1 MKAQL
6 INTIQP
12 KELLLVRTKSVFAD
26 SYAKLL
32 RSKLPGLEVYF
43 PGLNE
48 IIDAT
53 KERHIYQLKLK
64 DSLLN
69 NLNFVK
75 VGHFMETFKKFD
87 NSCETC
93 HIATKYSYRI
103 KNNVVLMFNYIYHL
117 FV

>member
-1 MKAQL
+1 MNCLAIFLISMKAQL

-12 KELLLVRTKSVFAD
+12 KELLLVRTKSTFAD

-75 VGHFMETFKKFD
+75 VGHREIQVAWLRGLLTLCRNYKL
-87 NSCETC
+87 E
-93 HIATKYSYRI
+93 
-103 KNNVVLMFNYIYHL
+103 KNFLNLL
-117 FV
+117 K